1 MKRILAILLIV
12 VSFPASASTMFGPAD
27 CGKWMEAKSN
37 IRKSWILGYMSGLN
51 AMFDILVS
59 GSPDHLNKIT
69 SADEIFVWM
78 DNYCARNPAGKL
90 SNGGKEL
97 LLDLATK
104 H

>member
-37 IRKSWILGYMSGLN
+37 IRESWILGYMSGLN

-69 SADEIFVWM
+69 SADEK
-78 DNYCARNPAGKL
+78 NNKKKKKNTRKPAGKL

-97 LLDLATK
+97 LLD
-104 H
+104 

>member
-1 MKRILAILLIV
+1 MKRILVIFLIV

-27 CGKWMEAKSN
+27 CDKWIEANSN

-59 GSPDHLNKIT
+59 SSPDHLNKIT

-78 DNYCARNPAGKL
+78 DNYCTNNPLEKL

-97 LLDLATK
+97 LLELAK
-104 H
+104 KN